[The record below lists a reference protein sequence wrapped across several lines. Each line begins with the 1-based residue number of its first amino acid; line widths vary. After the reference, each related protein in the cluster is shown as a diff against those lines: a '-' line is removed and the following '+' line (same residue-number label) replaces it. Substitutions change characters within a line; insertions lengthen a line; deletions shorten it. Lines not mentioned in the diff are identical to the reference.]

1 MRNVFA
7 AALFAATISLPL
19 VAQDYPKGE
28 AFGGYQYL
36 RWGGGNPAVNANGWN
51 ASVAGNV
58 NEVVGVAADFSG
70 AYKTLNGVSVD
81 TYTYTF
87 GPVIS
92 LNHEGKVNPF
102 VHALFGGT
110 HIGASL
116 AGFGSSSVNG
126 FAMLYGGGAH
136 VKLNRNF
143 ALPGVQ
149 AERVYY
155 HCSGKSFKNKLGILT
170 GILFG
175 L

>member
-1 MRNVFA
+1 MRKLFA
-7 AALFAATISLPL
+7 AALFVGTISLPL
-19 VAQDYPKGE
+19 VAQDYPKVE

-36 RWGGGNPAVNANGWN
+36 RLGGGNPAVNANGWN

-70 AYKTLNGVSVD
+70 AYKTINGVSVD

-116 AGFGSSSVNG
+116 AVASTAMPAMSAEAGMPCETVAPAAMIPVAMIPAMVPAAPAAIIESVVV
-126 FAMLYGGGAH
+126 A
-136 VKLNRNF
+136 NRPHR
-143 ALPGVQ
+143 A
-149 AERVYY
+149 
-155 HCSGKSFKNKLGILT
+155 T
-170 GILFG
+170 
-175 L
+175 

>member
-1 MRNVFA
+1 MRKLFA
-7 AALFAATISLPL
+7 AALFVGTISLPL
-19 VAQDYPKGE
+19 VAQDYPKVE

-36 RWGGGNPAVNANGWN
+36 RLGGGNPAVNANGWN

-126 FAMLYGGGAH
+126 FAMLYGGGAD
-136 VKLNRNF
+136 VKLNRSF
-143 ALPGVQ
+143 ALRVVQ
-149 AERVYY
+149 ADWVYY
-155 HCSGKSFKNKLGILT
+155 HVSGNSSKKNLRIST
-170 GILFG
+170 GIVFRF
-175 L
+175 